1 MGHQLKRAEL
11 KQHIFD
17 CVNFAHPWPLVSKL
31 VRVTIAKAQ
40 LHMVPCRYI
49 GSTIYIIEG
58 VRSSNKIPYMNC
70 GKVMELRESDKVT
83 MFTRL
88 SPG

>member
-58 VRSSNKIPYMNC
+58 VRSVLKQNP
-70 GKVMELRESDKVT
+70 VHELWKSDGVEGV
-83 MFTRL
+83 R
-88 SPG
+88 